1 MCLIVFAWHVVP
13 GVPVIAAANRDEF
26 YDRPALPAGP
36 WPHAPHVIA
45 GRDLQGG
52 GSWMG
57 VSVTG
62 PTGPRFAALTNI
74 RGPQERRLDAPS
86 RGALVADYLR
96 GELDA
101 AAYVAELAA
110 RPDLYNG
117 YNLVLGDRETLYWYS
132 NRGKEDP
139 RNGQPLE
146 RGRIYGISNGL
157 LDTPWPKV
165 LRTKAQ
171 FASLLC
177 QGAPEDA
184 YFEMLADTTR
194 APDVRLPETGVPIEM
209 ERMLS
214 PVCIE
219 SPEYGTR
226 TSTVVKLYRDAAPE
240 LHERVVQPG
249 VVAAA

>member
-26 YDRPALPAGP
+26 YDRPATPAGP
-36 WPHAPHVIA
+36 WPQAPHVIA

-57 VSVTG
+57 VSLTG
-62 PTGPRFAALTNI
+62 PNGPRFAALTNI

-101 AAYVAELAA
+101 SAYVAELAA

-117 YNLVLGDRETLYWYS
+117 YNLVLGDGETLYWYS
-132 NRGKEDP
+132 NRGKDDP

-219 SPEYGTR
+219 SPGYGTR

-249 VVAAA
+249 AVAAA